1 MATAHA
7 DTQTELSSGHPLK
20 TLTFGLGAW
29 TESLLARYHFENT
42 FEIALI
48 TFLKPATVI

>member
-1 MATAHA
+1 MAAAHA

-29 TESLLARYHFENT
+29 TESLHFDDT
-42 FEIALI
+42 FGIALI
-48 TFLKPATVI
+48 TFRKPATVI